1 MSIGLLNPQ
10 NKGQISPDPIISNL
24 SDYWE
29 LALNGFKKKQKL
41 VHNVGLKAITIALLE
56 QVMGSNP
63 KPQSPME
70 VKDLLWHMR
79 GIAWHQDELLNVKDD
94 YVEPIA
100 RELDRMY
107 KDPTGVDN
115 PRTGRFDLNIS
126 KQVGG
131 PSLFCS
137 KSIQILTILK
147 FNSTLKNYQPLQCA
161 SWYSVIKLR
170 ASLNLR

>member
-70 VKDLLWHMR
+70 IR
-79 GIAWHQDELLNVKDD
+79 IYFG
-94 YVEPIA
+94 
-100 RELDRMY
+100 
-107 KDPTGVDN
+107 T
-115 PRTGRFDLNIS
+115 
-126 KQVGG
+126 
-131 PSLFCS
+131 
-137 KSIQILTILK
+137 
-147 FNSTLKNYQPLQCA
+147 
-161 SWYSVIKLR
+161 
-170 ASLNLR
+170 